1 MLSVILWVLAGYQ
14 AVALVGG
21 YPRLSTLSHRWP
33 WSLVLYGYMA
43 LVVLHFLKEAAGD
56 RNS

>member
-33 WSLVLYGYMA
+33 WSLVLWGYLGILGVHFA
-43 LVVLHFLKEAAGD
+43 LEALRD
-56 RNS
+56 D